1 MYICMYRQKLE
12 EDILQNTNDFYLFG
26 TEMGV
31 ELARCGEKNMRGS
44 FLLVTVLSF
53 PVSELYESIITH
65 AFLGGGFTHAFL
77 NKEWSVIKCSRNF
90 YKARMGRV
98 YHVSQQFVKL

>member
-1 MYICMYRQKLE
+1 
-12 EDILQNTNDFYLFG
+12 
-26 TEMGV
+26 MGV

-65 AFLGGGFTHAFL
+65 AFFGGGVYPCIFKQGMVSNQMQQEFL
-77 NKEWSVIKCSRNF
+77 
-90 YKARMGRV
+90 
-98 YHVSQQFVKL
+98 